1 MWKIILYLLITTNIA
16 FLGFGKRQ
24 SPPPETSSTE
34 EIKDAAIESESDQKI
49 LTFNL
54 AGFDEGGKKK
64 WEIEGRSADIF
75 GDLIKLDGV
84 VTKAYG
90 EEDSLTLTADE
101 GTYDKAN
108 NRVHLEKNVVA
119 ISESGAKLTTN
130 SLDWDA
136 NLETVTTEDYVKVEK
151 DNLESAGTGAVGQPN
166 LKTVQL
172 NEDVT
177 VNIYPK
183 QGTQQQQPTV
193 ITCRGPLVVDYEK
206 NIARFNEEVKVKDKE
221 GEIYSDKMDVYFIA
235 GDEPVSGGETKSMK
249 IIKIVCIGNVK
260 IVRGENISFSQE
272 AVYTANDRKVILTG
286 EPKLVIYSSE
296 EGKPDLFG
304 EEEEK

>member
-1 MWKIILYLLITTNIA
+1 MLKLILSLLIITNIA

-24 SPPPETSSTE
+24 SPPPKISSTE
-34 EIKDAAIESESDQKI
+34 EIKDVATESESDQKI

-54 AGFDEGGKKK
+54 AGFDEAGRKK
-64 WEIEGRSADIF
+64 WEIEGRSASFF

-90 EEDSLTLTADE
+90 KEDSLTLTADE

-183 QGTQQQQPTV
+183 QGTQQPTV
-193 ITCRGPLVVDYEK
+193 ITCKGPLVVDYQN
-206 NIARFNEEVKVKDKE
+206 NIATFNEEVKVKDKE
-221 GEIYSDKMDVYFIA
+221 GEIYSDKMDVYFTTS
-235 GDEPVSGGETKSMK
+235 GEPAPGGETKQMK

-272 AVYTANDRKVILTG
+272 AVYTTSDRKVILTG

-296 EGKPDLFG
+296 EGKPNLFG